1 MAVYRTVQKEWEAKL
16 RGASTKKVKK
26 LKQAGEIQLD
36 TVNGGSKP
44 APRSKAGKAGNVKG
58 SLSLSQTI
66 GRESDWWSSST
77 IDR

>member
-16 RGASTKKVKK
+16 RGAGTKKPKKVKV
-26 LKQAGEIQLD
+26 AGDITLD
-36 TVNGGSKP
+36 TVNGGTKS
-44 APRSKAGKAGNVKG
+44 APRAKNGKAGSSKG

-66 GRESDWWSSST
+66 SRETNWWSSST